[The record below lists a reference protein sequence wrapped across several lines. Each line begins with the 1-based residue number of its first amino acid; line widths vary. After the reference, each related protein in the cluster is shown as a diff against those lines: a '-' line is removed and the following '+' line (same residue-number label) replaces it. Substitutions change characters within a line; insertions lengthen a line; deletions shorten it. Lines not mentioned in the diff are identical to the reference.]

1 MRLSQPVERIYLEP
15 DYSPD
20 ESLDKSPDK
29 SNVVN
34 LAPAKNHSPSIIEDQ
49 KMVINQLRFA
59 LKRADSI
66 AIAKVVQHIL
76 QSD

>member
-1 MRLSQPVERIYLEP
+1 
-15 DYSPD
+15 
-20 ESLDKSPDK
+20 
-29 SNVVN
+29 
-34 LAPAKNHSPSIIEDQ
+34 
-49 KMVINQLRFA
+49 VINQLRFA